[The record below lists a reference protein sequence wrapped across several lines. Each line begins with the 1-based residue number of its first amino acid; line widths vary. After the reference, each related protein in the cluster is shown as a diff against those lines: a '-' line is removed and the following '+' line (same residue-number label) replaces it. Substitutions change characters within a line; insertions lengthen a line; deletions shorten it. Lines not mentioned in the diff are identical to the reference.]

1 MLNVVRLILFLFIQ
15 FVGVVRLSFAD
26 DVTHPLYKLN
36 TALLDNNNTEAQHIL
51 EGDIK
56 NENNLI
62 EKFGEFAVCK
72 TLDIAVGHAS
82 FDVVRILLEKGADT
96 ECSIWDK
103 SGDTPLMSAYMSG
116 NREMVKFLVKGGA
129 DVNFENKFGA
139 TTFWVSVKEGD
150 LDYISFFLKHNAFL
164 EQPGRYPDPL
174 REKDGIV
181 MNLTPLMVAAE
192 GGHYKVVKILID
204 AGAFLGI
211 QDSEGRDARGYALKS
226 GNDNIVTLID
236 GYLKALENKK

>member
-1 MLNVVRLILFLFIQ
+1 
-15 FVGVVRLSFAD
+15 
-26 DVTHPLYKLN
+26 
-36 TALLDNNNTEAQHIL
+36 
-51 EGDIK
+51 
-56 NENNLI
+56 
-62 EKFGEFAVCK
+62 
-72 TLDIAVGHAS
+72 
-82 FDVVRILLEKGADT
+82 
-96 ECSIWDK
+96 
-103 SGDTPLMSAYMSG
+103 MSAYMSG